1 MLLLDTNFL
10 ISLSQEEEQRQAGS
24 AVAFLRAHRGRHT
37 VVSLVA
43 AGEYLEAV
51 EDVNSALRFL
61 KRHTLI
67 GLSLPI
73 ARKGAELQGRLG
85 QRLGEND
92 AWIAATALTHAFT
105 LVTADRDF
113 ARVPR
118 LEILDFTGAAQA

>member
-1 MLLLDTNFL
+1 VLLLDTSFL
-10 ISLSQEEEQRQAGS
+10 IALAREEEHRQADV
-24 AVAFLRAHRGRHT
+24 AVAFLRWHRGRPT

-51 EDVNSALRFL
+51 EDMNAAVRFL

-73 ARKGAELQGRLG
+73 VRKGAELQSRLG

-92 AWIAATALTHAFT
+92 AWLAATALTHGFT

-118 LEILDFTGAAQA
+118 LEILDFTTAL